1 MDEHPGAVW
10 AAGAAAVALL
20 AVLVVAVVRMS
31 GPSVAPDVQLPASS
45 SAGTSETR
53 YTTSSTSTSYA
64 VPSVQTSEDGGG
76 PAPTD
81 APTTG
86 DPATDEPTS
95 VSTSTTPA
103 NPYGTTTPTN
113 AGHV

>member
-20 AVLVVAVVRMS
+20 AVLVVAVIRMS
-31 GPSVAPDVQLPASS
+31 GPADAPNVEFPTSS
-45 SAGTSETR
+45 RPGTSETR
-53 YTTSSTSTSYA
+53 YTTSSSSTSYP

-76 PAPTD
+76 PPPVD

-86 DPATDEPTS
+86 DPAVDEPTT
-95 VSTSTTPA
+95 TSTTPA